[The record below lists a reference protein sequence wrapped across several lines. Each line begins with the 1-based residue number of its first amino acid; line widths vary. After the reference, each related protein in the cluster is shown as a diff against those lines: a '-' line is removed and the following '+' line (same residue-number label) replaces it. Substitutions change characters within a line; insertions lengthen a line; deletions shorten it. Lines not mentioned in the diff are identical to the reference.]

1 MIIDDEL
8 DNLQLVKDILQFTG
22 FETYDFNNPQLALD
36 VFKQD
41 PTLYDLV
48 IMDIMMEEMDGRFL
62 YKEMK
67 RLSPKTNMLVFTALD
82 LDVNEFIKIC
92 PSFNEK
98 QLVRKPVTMD
108 SLLKKV
114 NQVLNDQTV
123 LTLH

>member
-67 RLSPKTNMLVFTALD
+67 RLSSKTNMLVFTALD

-98 QLVRKPVTMD
+98 HLVRKPVTMD